1 MEQVMQIIQ
10 TLGFPIAIVIFLGFF
25 CWKFIVRI
33 MDENKERETCYR
45 NMLMNYG
52 EKMAEIS
59 EALAEIKNDMSDVK
73 RTVVEHNVQA
83 VK

>member
-1 MEQVMQIIQ
+1 MEQVTQIIQ

-45 NMLMNYG
+45 DMLMNYG

-59 EALAEIKNDMSDVK
+59 EALAEVKNDMSDVK
-73 RTVVEHNVQA
+73 HSVAEHNI
-83 VK
+83 K

>member
-1 MEQVMQIIQ
+1 MEQAIQIIQ

-45 NMLMNYG
+45 DMLTNYG
-52 EKMAEIS
+52 EKMAEIRK
-59 EALAEIKNDMSDVK
+59 ALVEIKNDIGDVK
-73 RTVVEHNVQA
+73 RTVAEHNV
-83 VK
+83 K

>member
-45 NMLMNYG
+45 NMLTNYG

-59 EALAEIKNDMSDVK
+59 KALVEIKNDISDVK
-73 RTVVEHNVQA
+73 RTAAERNV
-83 VK
+83 K

>member
-1 MEQVMQIIQ
+1 MEQITQIIQ

-59 EALAEIKNDMSDVK
+59 EALVEIKNDMSDVK
-73 RTVVEHNVQA
+73 RTVVEHNV
-83 VK
+83 

>member
-1 MEQVMQIIQ
+1 MEQIAQIIQ

-45 NMLMNYG
+45 DMLRNYG

-59 EALAEIKNDMSDVK
+59 KALAEVKNDMSDVK
-73 RTVVEHNVQA
+73 RITAEHKVQ
-83 VK
+83 VIK

>member
-45 NMLMNYG
+45 GMLTNYG

-59 EALAEIKNDMSDVK
+59 KALVEIKNDMDDVK
-73 RTVVEHNVQA
+73 RTVVEHNV
-83 VK
+83 K

>member
-1 MEQVMQIIQ
+1 MEQAMQIIQ
-10 TLGFPIAIVIFLGFF
+10 ALGFPIAIVIFLGFF

-45 NMLMNYG
+45 NMLTNYG

-59 EALAEIKNDMSDVK
+59 KALVEIKNDIGDVK
-73 RTVVEHNVQA
+73 RTVAEHNV
-83 VK
+83 K

>member
-1 MEQVMQIIQ
+1 MEQITQIIQ

-59 EALAEIKNDMSDVK
+59 EALAEVKNDMSDVK
-73 RTVVEHNVQA
+73 RTVVEHNVQT

>member
-1 MEQVMQIIQ
+1 MEQITQIIQ

-73 RTVVEHNVQA
+73 RTVVEHNV
-83 VK
+83 

>member
-1 MEQVMQIIQ
+1 MEQITQIIQ

-45 NMLMNYG
+45 DMLMNYG

-59 EALAEIKNDMSDVK
+59 KALAEVKNDMSDIK
-73 RTVVEHNVQA
+73 RTVAEHKVQA

>member
-45 NMLMNYG
+45 NMLTNYG
-52 EKMAEIS
+52 EKMA
-59 EALAEIKNDMSDVK
+59 ALSKALVEIKNDIGDVK
-73 RTVVEHNVQA
+73 RTVAEHNV
-83 VK
+83 K